1 MHRPPGFFL
10 AAAFL
15 LGCFLTPRVAAVGHV
30 HVSPDGHETTPCTC
44 RPATEAERGNLGI
57 SPDGWVQDEPRASYS
72 RGTVPLPLV
81 PDWVGTR
88 IRATGGLAWG
98 DADADGD
105 LDLAV
110 GTYFANQYPPLADY
124 YNFIYLNQG
133 GVLEANP
140 SWISADQVH
149 TSEVVWGDFNGDQRP
164 DMFCANGGSS
174 LSPSQV
180 FYGQAGLLPT
190 TAGWQSATSAW
201 ATGGAAAD
209 FDRDGD
215 LDVATSNQGS
225 SSSPYRPTY
234 LFRNS
239 GAGLQ
244 PTPFW
249 QSNQVGITGSVAWG
263 DLDGDQYPELAV
275 SGWSSWQS
283 GVFHNLGT
291 TLDPAFAWT
300 SGHPERTDKGVGWS
314 DVDGDG
320 HADLVVGGNGAPD
333 WLFHNEGNMLG
344 ALPVWSSGESF
355 HGCQKLRWVD
365 IDRDGDEDLATIH
378 FTTGHVRVY
387 LNNGGV
393 LSTIADWQYQAA
405 SGGTALAFGDLDGDT
420 MPDLAIGM
428 ANGPI
433 EVFLNTG
440 EPTGVSESAA
450 GLPGAGAR
458 LAAWPNPFTDRVT
471 FRFQTLIASRGMQIE
486 VFDPAGRRVSVVA
499 GHEAALSAT
508 DEDGSRAESDRL
520 RSDHA
525 GLTPRRTRMTEWR
538 LNDGARDLSAGVYTA
553 RATATDESG
562 RTVTAVTRMVR
573 LGR

>member
-1 MHRPPGFFL
+1 MCRLPGL
-10 AAAFL
+10 LWAAAVLFSSTL
-15 LGCFLTPRVAAVGHV
+15 AVRVTSAAHE
-30 HVSPDGHETTPCTC
+30 HVSPDGHLTVTCTC
-44 RPATEAERGNLGI
+44 RPATESERADLGI
-57 SPDGWVQDEPRASYS
+57 SPDGWAQDAPRASYS
-72 RGTVPLPLV
+72 RGTVPLALV

-88 IRATGGLAWG
+88 IRAAGGLAWG
-98 DADADGD
+98 DADGDGD

-110 GTYFANQYPPLADY
+110 GTYFASQYPPLADY

-133 GVLEANP
+133 GVLETNP
-140 SWISADQVH
+140 SWISADQIH
-149 TSEVVWGDFNGDQRP
+149 TNEVVWGDFNGDELP
-164 DMFCANGGSS
+164 DLFCANGGSS
-174 LSPSQV
+174 LSPSQI
-180 FYGQAGLLPT
+180 FFGQAGLLPT

-215 LDVATSNQGS
+215 LDVATSNQGN

-234 LFRNS
+234 LFRNTGS
-239 GAGLQ
+239 GLQ
-244 PTPFW
+244 ATPYW

-263 DLDGDQYPELAV
+263 DMDGDQYPELAV
-275 SGWSSWQS
+275 SGWSGWQS
-283 GVFHNLGT
+283 GVFRNLGT

-300 SGHPERTDKGVGWS
+300 TGHPERTDKGVGWS

-333 WLFHNEGNMLG
+333 WLFHNDGSMLN
-344 ALPVWSSGESF
+344 ALPAWASGESF

-365 IDRDGDEDLATIH
+365 IDGDGDEDLATIH
-378 FTTGHVRVY
+378 FTTGHVRIY

-433 EVFLNTG
+433 QVFLNTG
-440 EPTGVSESAA
+440 QPAGVSESA
-450 GLPGAGAR
+450 GDLHGAGAR
-458 LAAWPNPFTDRVT
+458 LTAWPNPFTDRVK
-471 FRFQTLIASRGMQIE
+471 FRFQNPLAARGLEVE
-486 VFDPAGRRVSVVA
+486 VFDPAGRLVSTVMERDGA
-499 GHEAALSAT
+499 GDAT
-508 DEDGSRAESDRL
+508 VEQWSRGESSRL
-520 RSDHA
+520 VTAPA
-525 GLTPRRTRMTEWR
+525 GLTPRRTRIVEWR
-538 LNDGARDLSAGVYTA
+538 VSPGVRDLPAGVYVA
-553 RATATDESG
+553 RATATEENG
-562 RTVTAVTRMVR
+562 RTVRASTRTVR